1 MEDSDYKNMIEA
13 ALFMSSRALSS
24 EELAKIIGLG
34 AIGQVED
41 YVKELINK
49 YNSTDTAL
57 EIINIGGKY
66 MLTVK
71 ERYASKVSSLA
82 SGPDISRGALRLLA
96 YISKN
101 NGILQSEL
109 VKAFGESTYDHV
121 KELVEKEFIMQKKQG
136 RSKKLFLT
144 SKFAEYFST
153 QGTASEDQQQQQNE
167 NATIQSNQS
176 TKDAR
181 ANQTDQ

>member
-1 MEDSDYKNMIEA
+1 MMISMEDSDYKNMIEA

-49 YNSTDTAL
+49 YKSSDTAL

-71 ERYASKVSSLA
+71 EQYASKVSSLA
-82 SGPDISRGALRLLA
+82 SGPDISRGALRH
-96 YISKN
+96 
-101 NGILQSEL
+101 
-109 VKAFGESTYDHV
+109 T
-121 KELVEKEFIMQKKQG
+121 
-136 RSKKLFLT
+136 
-144 SKFAEYFST
+144 
-153 QGTASEDQQQQQNE
+153 
-167 NATIQSNQS
+167 
-176 TKDAR
+176 
-181 ANQTDQ
+181 